1 MSLVFMSLVLIP
13 VSAVAQNTGIAGV
26 VKDASG
32 AVLPGVTV
40 EASSQALIEKVRS
53 VATDAQGLYQIVD
66 LRPGRYDVTFS
77 LTGFQTIKREGID
90 LTGSFTATV
99 NAELSV
105 GAVAET
111 ITVSGQAPMVD
122 IHNVVDQK
130 VLSGELRQDLP
141 AARNVH
147 NMAQLLAGT
156 AMSSGTGR
164 PSSQDVGGL
173 SGDRGVVILHGSRTQ
188 DYDIQIDGSG
198 LTYIQGVSQAQAFNP
213 AEGQEY
219 VYEMGALSAE
229 HNSGGFHAKR
239 DPEGRRQPFHGVLSR
254 DLHQR
259 EFAEQQPRCQS
270 HQPGAQLDERAP
282 RDLRLQ
288 RSGRR
293 AAETRQTLVLFLLP
307 ALGRAGNGGRRLPA
321 DRPAVVRVQP
331 AARCCW

>member
-1 MSLVFMSLVLIP
+1 
-13 VSAVAQNTGIAGV
+13 
-26 VKDASG
+26 
-32 AVLPGVTV
+32 
-40 EASSQALIEKVRS
+40 
-53 VATDAQGLYQIVD
+53 
-66 LRPGRYDVTFS
+66 
-77 LTGFQTIKREGID
+77 
-90 LTGSFTATV
+90 V

-130 VLSGELRQDLP
+130 VLSDELRQDLP